1 MVGALTACRGSEA
14 KEPAAELTRAQKYSI
29 VTGMPIPGAAPVGGA
44 MRARDAANARMEAHD
59 TIRQGRPDDPPSAE
73 LGTS

>member
-14 KEPAAELTRAQKYSI
+14 KEPATELTRAQKDSI
-29 VTGMPIPGAAPVGGA
+29 VTGIPIPDVAAVGGA
-44 MRARDAANARMEAHD
+44 MRARDAADARMGAHD
-59 TIRQGRPDDPPSAE
+59 TIRQGCLDAPPPAE